1 MDQKIEIEKN
11 NIEIEDNI
19 IRFKSKMPII
29 NFAACWGGGYDYW
42 DYVKYNTKNIRA
54 YGNIPPIQ
62 YTEEEDKYHLKI
74 ELFQNGFVRKRN
86 NFIKEYFVVE
96 DPEDEIASSE
106 ESEEENINSEEEIAN
121 SEEEIKS
128 SEDDFAWYSDFNNSS
143 SEEEEEEEQTSKS
156 K

>member
-1 MDQKIEIEKN
+1 MGKEVQIEKS
-11 NIEIEDNI
+11 NIEIADNV
-19 IRFKSKMPII
+19 IRFKTTMPII
-29 NFAACWGGGYDYW
+29 NFAACWQEFDYI
-42 DYVKYNTKNIRA
+42 DDFIKHKTTNIRG

-62 YTEEEDKYHLKI
+62 YAEEEDKYHLKI

-86 NFIKEYFVVE
+86 NFIKEYFVTKE
-96 DPEDEIASSE
+96 PRDEIASSE